1 MGPNQAK
8 NMPGQ
13 RSALHS
19 SLNTSHITSQTKT
32 VIPIMNIQ
40 FRIHGLNANAGLRRW
55 LEQQLERFHSL
66 IPVSAAEVLL
76 ERERDAAPGFR
87 AHVHLAVPGRD
98 IHAAARDHTLEG
110 AEISLSF
117 QLGFGRED
125 DAGQIEPAE
134 QFQQEQADGAAVEI
148 LERVEAQEP
157 AFGKGE
163 DAPAGF
169 EETGGSIRS
178 SIPCRKRISTGSCS
192 KAMLWATSWGMA
204 CQRRRSF
211 SAGDRWRHWLT
222 FSIQFIGH
230 RLPHGNGL
238 ARRKEA
244 TK

>member
-87 AHVHLAVPGRD
+87 AHVHLAVPGPD
-98 IHAAARDHTLEG
+98 IHAAARDHTLE
-110 AEISLSF
+110 AAWLKVARNLRQQI
-117 QLGFGRED
+117 GRRNGRRLLKQKSNRSSSVPASRWSGTPV
-125 DAGQIEPAE
+125 AGQ
-134 QFQQEQADGAAVEI
+134 
-148 LERVEAQEP
+148 
-157 AFGKGE
+157 
-163 DAPAGF
+163 
-169 EETGGSIRS
+169 
-178 SIPCRKRISTGSCS
+178 
-192 KAMLWATSWGMA
+192 M
-204 CQRRRSF
+204 
-211 SAGDRWRHWLT
+211 
-222 FSIQFIGH
+222 
-230 RLPHGNGL
+230 
-238 ARRKEA
+238 
-244 TK
+244 